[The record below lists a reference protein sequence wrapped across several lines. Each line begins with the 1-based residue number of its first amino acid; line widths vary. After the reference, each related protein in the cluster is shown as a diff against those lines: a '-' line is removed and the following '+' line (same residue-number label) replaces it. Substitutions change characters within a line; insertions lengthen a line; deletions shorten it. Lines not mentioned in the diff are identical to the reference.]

1 MHSGRDFFKLPRIE
15 LRCEV
20 SPGHLEV
27 VEPHVDAAAPLVDE
41 SDRPSPAP
49 VTLVEQPAS
58 VMEVDSRPPS
68 HASHAPPHPPLGPPH
83 QSHPNR
89 HEPHHHQSQPLQQV
103 EANRQ
108 SLPPPVQS
116 PRGANPHGPPQKSP
130 SNPLPS
136 PSVKPVHDVQFA
148 QPQSRENTVGLANRT
163 RDLPP
168 VMAHSHSP
176 AEHHRPN
183 GQYYPRAPSD
193 VSLDAIERLQTQIS
207 QNSGAVSVHSRDLNQ
222 LRETAAHVED
232 GLRRDFQ
239 TQIHQQNSDIGRVD
253 EAVGRLQL
261 EMRDIRQLLEVLTR
275 DVQTLGSRSIA
286 VAAPP
291 TVTAQDS
298 ALELMTQQITN
309 ITHKANEVDTLKI
322 TIEIMKNKIQRLE
335 DVAFPNS
342 NQQPPAHA
350 APSPHERSTQPIQT
364 IASYHATPVAVPHI
378 STPVHPANRQASFHS
393 HGSHSAATPEMS
405 QRPESTP
412 TQSGWVTVN
421 SSVKRAHPNG
431 IEHEHHGQAV
441 ESPKRPKLA
450 PIEPRAGYAGAQPP
464 QQVYEHMDT
473 DDSDS
478 RVPTLA
484 HTLPSQPQAQAPTQA
499 HHSHESLA
507 EVSLAQPTLASQQVQ
522 HPIYATYHTQDAPPD
537 DSWRP
542 ESQRITEHRTP
553 RGRGRGGGPGSRGGR
568 GRKSMPI
575 QVHLGTPEWE
585 RDDWQGVAESQT
597 SPDGYYNHVPRSG
610 RGIVRRGSGGSTRGR
625 PSSSSGRAVSLGMQG
640 VTTGLAIGLP
650 GDPYAHTKK
659 TRSKPIRNAD
669 GILIR
674 KDGRPDMRSQSSAA
688 NLRKV
693 HARKDELKDDEREF
707 TPSSSVQPRTSSM
720 GPETPSPTSHL
731 PPEHQ
736 QHHVTNSVQ
745 KKHNFIMGKMFPGG
759 VDESRREHDLS
770 RKVFDE
776 GQAHE
781 AQPKF
786 QAHNHHHHHQQH
798 GHAPVERPGPQIK
811 REHLEER
818 RILASQS
825 PNDGDTYMDRGED
838 HADDESQTPS
848 DRSENYHDVANHRE
862 EQRVPQQ
869 QPQAQS
875 QPQLSESTT
884 TQASSNTVQAVPPST
899 TNTTQTLEATP
910 TAQSTSA

>member
-1 MHSGRDFFKLPRIE
+1 M
-15 LRCEV
+15 
-20 SPGHLEV
+20 
-27 VEPHVDAAAPLVDE
+27 VEPYVDAAAAPLLNE

-49 VTLVEQPAS
+49 VVEQPAS
-58 VMEVDSRPPS
+58 AMEVDSRPSS
-68 HASHAPPHPPLGPPH
+68 HASHPPPHPLGPPH
-83 QSHPNR
+83 QSHANR
-89 HEPHHHQSQPLQQV
+89 HEPHHHQPQPLQQV

-116 PRGANPHGPPQKSP
+116 PRGSLPHGLSQKSP

-148 QPQSRENTVGLANRT
+148 RPPSRESTVGLANRT

-176 AEHHRPN
+176 AEHHRAN
-183 GQYYPRAPSD
+183 GQYYPRATAE

-222 LRETAAHVED
+222 LRETAAHVEE
-232 GLRRDFQ
+232 GLRRDLQ
-239 TQIHQQNSDIGRVD
+239 NHALQQNSDIHRVD

-275 DVQTLGSRSIA
+275 DVQTLGSRS
-286 VAAPP
+286 VAAAAPA
-291 TVTAQDS
+291 VSAQDS
-298 ALELMTQQITN
+298 ALELMAQQITN
-309 ITHKANEVDTLKI
+309 MSHKANEVDTLKI

-335 DVAFPNS
+335 DAAIPAA
-342 NQQPPAHA
+342 NQQPPAPA
-350 APSPHERSTQPIQT
+350 APSPHEHSTQSIHTVSP
-364 IASYHATPVAVPHI
+364 YHATPAAVPHI
-378 STPVHPANRQASFHS
+378 NTPVHPANRQASFHS
-393 HGSHSAATPEMS
+393 HASQSAATPEMS
-405 QRPESTP
+405 QRAEPTP
-412 TQSGWVTVN
+412 AQSGWVPVN
-421 SSVKRAHPNG
+421 SSTKRAHPNG
-431 IEHEHHGQAV
+431 VEHDHHGQPV

-450 PIEPRAGYAGAQPP
+450 PIEPRAGFVGSQHP
-464 QQVYEHMDT
+464 QHVYELMDT

-478 RVPTLA
+478 RVPT
-484 HTLPSQPQAQAPTQA
+484 HSHSLPSQPQTQA

-507 EVSLAQPTLASQQVQ
+507 EVSLTQPTLASQHSQ
-522 HPIYATYHTQDAPPD
+522 HPMYASYHTQDAPSE

-542 ESQRITEHRTP
+542 ESQRIIEHRTP

-568 GRKSMPI
+568 GRKSMPAQI
-575 QVHLGTPEWE
+575 HLGTPEWE

-597 SPDGYYNHVPRSG
+597 SPDGYYNHVARSG
-610 RGIVRRGSGGSTRGR
+610 RGIIRRGSGGSTRGR

-640 VTTGLAIGLP
+640 VTTGLAVGLP

-693 HARKDELKDDEREF
+693 HARKEEMKEGEREF
-707 TPSSSVQPRTSSM
+707 TPVSSIQPRTSSM

-731 PPEHQ
+731 PPGHQ
-736 QHHVTNSVQ
+736 QQDATNSVQ
-745 KKHNFIMGKMFPGG
+745 KKHNLIMGKMFPGG

-770 RKVFDE
+770 RKVFEE

-798 GHAPVERPGPQIK
+798 GHSPVERSAPQIK
-811 REHLEER
+811 REQMDER
-818 RILASQS
+818 RILDSQS
-825 PNDGDTYMDRGED
+825 PNIRDVDMDRTED
-838 HADDESQTPS
+838 HADDEDQTPS
-848 DRSENYHDVANHRE
+848 DRSDSYHDAANHQE
-862 EQRVPQQ
+862 EQKKQ
-869 QPQAQS
+869 QPQPQAHF
-875 QPQLSESTT
+875 QPLTPNVT
-884 TQASSNTVQAVPPST
+884 ASSNTAVPLST
-899 TNTTQTLEATP
+899 ADTSQTVEGAPVALSIPAKT
-910 TAQSTSA
+910 